1 MKLGFIGLPGGGKTT
16 CFSIVTGR
24 PMDELHAAPGEA
36 RMAVVKIPDD
46 RLPRVA
52 EIYKS
57 AKSVQAELTFVDCVS
72 LHKGED
78 GGAREEKITRV
89 AGDADSF
96 ALTIQCFG
104 VMDYDGN
111 TLDPRSDLETL
122 VLEMILTDLA
132 IVEGRIARIDADLK
146 SSRDKTNWER
156 DLIERV
162 RDHLMAEG
170 FARDLTFTQD
180 EAGLIRGFSLLT
192 MKPWLVI
199 FNVADDDLAGER
211 AADAKAFADE
221 SGLAHVTISAELER
235 EIAELPEDEAAEFM
249 SDYGLEEPAREHLIR
264 ACNEEVGVVSYF
276 TAGPVEARAWT
287 IVGGANARDAAG
299 KIHTD
304 LYDGFIRAQ
313 VIPFEA
319 IDELGSEAAC
329 REAGV
334 VRLEGRD
341 YIVTE
346 GDLLD
351 IRFSR

>member
-24 PMDELHAAPGEA
+24 PMEELQAAPGEA
-36 RMAVVKIPDD
+36 SMAVVKIPDD
-46 RLPRVA
+46 RLTRVA

-57 AKSVQAELTFVDCVS
+57 RKSVQAELTFVDCVS

-78 GGAREEKITRV
+78 GNAREEKLTRV
-89 AGDADSF
+89 ARDAESF
-96 ALTIQCFG
+96 ALVLQCFG
-104 VMDYDGN
+104 EMDYDGN
-111 TLDPRSDLETL
+111 PLDPRADLEAL
-122 VLEMILTDLA
+122 VLEIVMTDLEV
-132 IVEGRIARIDADLK
+132 VEGRIARIDADLK
-146 SSRDKTNWER
+146 SSRDKTSWER
-156 DLIERV
+156 DLLQRV
-162 RDHLMAEG
+162 HDHLMAEG
-170 FARDLTFTQD
+170 FARELEFTHD

-192 MKPWLVI
+192 MKPWLVVL
-199 FNVADDDLAGER
+199 NVGDDDLEGER

-221 SGLAHVTISAELER
+221 RGLAHITIAAELER
-235 EIAELPEDEAAEFM
+235 EIAELPEDEAAEFLA
-249 SDYGLEEPAREHLIR
+249 DYGLTESARDHLIR

-276 TAGPVEARAWT
+276 TGGPVESRAWT

-313 VIPFEA
+313 VIPFEKF
-319 IDELGSEAAC
+319 DELGSEAAC

-341 YIVTE
+341 YIVAE